1 MEEWKKPWTENWAV
15 HPITAI
21 MIAQRNT
28 NEADGSFT
36 RSLSAMARARHNGT
50 HPYFFGTGFPCR
62 RHSGLLYRRL
72 PKSDGQ
78 PTESRL
84 TPGPAGRLGRALGCR
99 IVRCDGP
106 CHERPLA
113 RGGYAPLCRTSL
125 IGPCRGWS

>member
-36 RSLSAMARARHNGT
+36 RPLSAMARGRHNGT

-62 RHSGLLYRRL
+62 RHSCLLYRGL
-72 PKSDGQ
+72 SSLQASEIGPV
-78 PTESRL
+78 SRL
-84 TPGPAGRLGRALGCR
+84 KVGVMTGLAGRR
-99 IVRCDGP
+99 
-106 CHERPLA
+106 LA
-113 RGGYAPLCRTSL
+113 
-125 IGPCRGWS
+125 